1 MSVASSKQSMYEK
14 MTQTSIKQ
22 SLQHL
27 VLTAA
32 LLCQP
37 ATCLAVQTSDNFIE
51 DAYKQLNSSTH
62 PTESLM
68 NDLALVVQKDPHNY
82 QAHFFLGTC
91 YFRLGLPDQ
100 ATAEFRLAAQ
110 YGPNDPAPLIRLIHQ
125 AVENGQTELA
135 REVASVGI
143 GRFPSNPELSFWE
156 ANFVLLKE
164 NKLKE
169 ADKLFS
175 QASQSK
181 TPIPNLDISI
191 ATLRLAQGRLD
202 DAYYL
207 ARRQLALTPD
217 AAGAFLLIGDIH
229 YRRKEFLAAYPWLQR
244 AYGRIIFS
252 PNLARKYM
260 QVAYWTG
267 HYEQALEPA
276 IVQMALSSS
285 KEFDDT
291 NCTDIFVAAA
301 KHVPKER
308 VSEIVKTSSLTLD
321 QNARYLQDPS
331 FHRGLGECLS
341 KLGMHDLA
349 QSEFQRCLKRNP
361 GDGLANF
368 LLARELELYRGDYDQ
383 ALHYY
388 NAAKLVGA
396 PVNNIDLYIA
406 HLQSRLESRHEDLA
420 WQLKDWLHKTF
431 SGTD

>member
-1 MSVASSKQSMYEK
+1 VFEK
-14 MTQTSIKQ
+14 MNRPIAK
-22 SLQHL
+22 SLQYL
-27 VLTAA
+27 LLTATLFCQTIAGLA
-32 LLCQP
+32 L
-37 ATCLAVQTSDNFIE
+37 QTSDNFIN

-62 PTESLM
+62 PTETLM
-68 NDLALVVQKDPHNY
+68 NELAEVVQKDPHNY

-91 YFRLGLPDQ
+91 YYRLGLPDQ
-100 ATAEFRLAAQ
+100 AMAEFRLAAQ
-110 YGPNDPAPLIRLIHQ
+110 YGPNDPAPLIKLINQ

-143 GRFPSNPELSFWE
+143 GRFPSNPELSFWQ

-164 NKLKE
+164 NKLEE
-169 ADKLFS
+169 ADKLFT

-181 TPIPNLDISI
+181 IQIPNLDISI

-207 ARRQLALTPD
+207 ARKQLVQTPE
-217 AAGAFLLIGDIH
+217 AAGAFLVIGDIH
-229 YRRKEFLAAYPWLQR
+229 YRRKEFISAYPWLKK
-244 AYGRIIFS
+244 AYGRIIFT

-260 QVAYWTG
+260 QTAYWTG

-285 KEFDDT
+285 KEFDDI
-291 NCTDIFVAAA
+291 NCNNIFIDSA

-308 VSEIVKTSSLTLD
+308 LAEIVKTSSLTLD

-349 QSEFQRCLKRNP
+349 ETEFSRCIKRNP
-361 GDGLANF
+361 SDGLATY
-368 LLARELELYRGDYDQ
+368 LLAKELELYRCDYEQ
-383 ALHYY
+383 ALKYY
-388 NAAKLVGA
+388 KTAKLLGA
-396 PVNNIDLYIA
+396 PVNDIDLYIA
-406 HLQSRLESRHEDLA
+406 HLQSRLETRHQDMA
-420 WQLKDWLHKTF
+420 WQLKDWLHKRY
-431 SGTD
+431 